1 MIGNYIHFVFS
12 KLRVN
17 DAWRYKVPV
26 LISIPYIIVALW
38 YIPALVAIKFIF
50 FSFATIIGIAS
61 YAYLLN
67 DWADIEKDSVA
78 GKPNA
83 VAGLSNG
90 TRILLFVLFLALAI
104 TPWFF
109 FPFTRLTIGL
119 LILELV
125 LFAAYSFPPVRLKEK
140 PIPGIITDTLYAHV
154 LPCIL
159 AALTFI
165 AIARENEH
173 GVYLYSQF
181 VFFTPWFL
189 CFIAAWQFFL
199 GVRNILLHQIE
210 DAGNDLASGTTT
222 LVTTYGAA
230 TIRPFLIIC
239 LVLETLSV
247 AAFICLLPML
257 DNWIGAAYLIY
268 LITLAISYKSSLFK
282 VNARTAAYRFLDD
295 FYYQWL
301 ALPVLAWLCYVDLRF
316 GILAALHILLF
327 DNAIKNMLKR
337 VLNK

>member
-1 MIGNYIHFVFS
+1 MAGTYLHFVFS

-26 LISIPYIIVALW
+26 LITIPYIIIALW
-38 YIPALVAIKFIF
+38 NIPAGVAIRYIG
-50 FSFATIIGIAS
+50 FSFVTIIGIAS

-67 DWADIEKDSVA
+67 DWADIEKDRAA

-83 VAGLSNG
+83 VARLSNG

-119 LILELV
+119 LILELL
-125 LFAAYSFPPVRLKEK
+125 LFAAYSFPPIRLKEK
-140 PIPGIITDTLYAHV
+140 PIPGVITDTLYAHV

-165 AIARENEH
+165 AIADENVY
-173 GVYLYSQF
+173 GVHFSSQF
-181 VFFTPWFL
+181 VFTPWLL

-199 GVRNILLHQIE
+199 GARNILLHQIE
-210 DAGNDLASGTTT
+210 DASNDLASGTTT
-222 LVTTYGAA
+222 LVTTYSTA
-230 TIRPFLIIC
+230 TIRPLLILC
-239 LVLETLSV
+239 LVLETLSF
-247 AAFICLLPML
+247 AAFICLLPGL
-257 DNWIGAAYLIY
+257 DIWIGAACSLYLVI
-268 LITLAISYKSSLFK
+268 LVISYKSSLFK
-282 VNARTAAYRFLDD
+282 VDIRTAAYRFLDD
-295 FYYQWL
+295 YYYQWL
-301 ALPVLAWLCYVDLRF
+301 ALPVLTYLCISDIRF
-316 GILAALHILLF
+316 GVLLVLHILLF